1 MSKKTT
7 KEGFIARAR
16 EVHGNKYN
24 YDKVEYVNN
33 DTKVT
38 IVCPKHGDFPMTP
51 HNHKAGQGCPD
62 CAREKN
68 IEVIRKNANSQRK
81 TREEFIRDAIN
92 VHGNKYNYDKVE
104 FVDTKTKVIITCPIH
119 GDFSMTPNNHTSLKR
134 GCPNCARERSRKE
147 QTDTLE
153 GFITKAKE
161 VHGDKYNYDKVIYVN
176 RHTPVIITCPIHG
189 DFPQFPTNHLS
200 GSGCQKCRQ
209 SHLEN
214 EVMRLMEKNCI
225 LFDTQKKFPWLMSS
239 KNYPMKLD
247 FYLPQYNIAIECQG
261 IQHYKVNG
269 FFTEKR
275 VSYSKELDKLKY
287 NLCKE
292 HGIKLYYI
300 RYDNADSDMDNLLK
314 MLSK

>member
-7 KEGFIARAR
+7 KEGFIAKAR
-16 EVHGNKYN
+16 EVHGDKYN

-38 IVCPKHGDFPMTP
+38 IVCLKHGEFHMTP
-51 HNHKAGQGCPD
+51 HNHKAGQGCPE
-62 CAREKN
+62 CARENKV
-68 IEVIRKNANSQRK
+68 EALKKNAKSQRK
-81 TREEFIRDAIN
+81 TKEKFIKDAKA
-92 VHGNKYNYDKVE
+92 VHGDKYNYDKVE
-104 FVDTKTKVIITCPIH
+104 FVDTKTKVVITCPIH
-119 GDFSMTPNNHTSLKR
+119 GDFPMTPNNHTSLKR
-134 GCPNCARERSRKE
+134 GCPNCARERNKKE

-153 GFITKAKE
+153 GFIAKSKE
-161 VHGDKYNYDKVIYVN
+161 VHGDKYDYSKVIYVN

-214 EVMRLMEKNCI
+214 EVMRLLEKNCI
-225 LFDTQKKFPWLMSS
+225 LFDTQKKFPWLMSN

-247 FYLPQYNIAIECQG
+247 FYLQEYNIAIECQG
-261 IQHYKVNG
+261 IQHYKANG
-269 FFTEKR
+269 FFTEER
-275 VSYSKELDKLKY
+275 ISYSKELDRLKY

-300 RYDNADSDMDNLLK
+300 RYNNIEKDTKNLLK
-314 MLSK
+314 IVNK